1 MKRIL
6 FTLFFLLLVVASFAQ
21 NNGDHLKFMGIPL
34 TGNITQFQS
43 KLIAKGCTLDKISS
57 AKASNGLRIFNG
69 SFAGNKVK
77 IIVFYNPQNKIVY
90 RAKALLDGVS
100 EDRAEQEYN
109 KIKSLLS
116 QKYGSEYMETSEMD
130 GKEACS
136 FPSLKTTGQ
145 HVDFENDTD
154 YSEVINGKV
163 DIYITQDEESW
174 IRSPFNYNLHIDYND
189 YLNSMQRDAD
199 MLEDL

>member
-77 IIVFYNPQNKIVY
+77 IVVFYNPQNKIIY

-136 FPSLKTTGQ
+136 FPSLKTNGQ
-145 HVDFENDTD
+145 HVDFENVTD